1 MCKEELPLLLI
12 GLTGWGDHDL
22 LYPPKTK
29 SAEKLAMYSRYFPV
43 VEVDSSFYAVQ
54 PKERFARWVADTP
67 EGFSMVVKAYQGMT
81 GHLRGKP
88 YYAEEDA
95 MYGAFRDSLE
105 PVVAAGKL
113 KAVLFQYPPWFDCTR
128 DNVRI
133 LREAKLRMGELP
145 CALEFRHQSWF
156 TPELKDKTLSFMREQ
171 GWIHSICDE
180 PQAGAGSVPTVLEP
194 TDPALTIV
202 RMHGRDPSGWQQ
214 SGAPNWR
221 EVRYLYRY
229 NETELAEWSHH
240 IAKLREQTAQI
251 CIIFNNNSGGDAAAN
266 ARQLMAMCGLQ
277 APPLAALPS
286 DDEPEQLTLFE

>member
-1 MCKEELPLLLI
+1 MLLI

-22 LYPPKTK
+22 LYPPKIK
-29 SAEKLAMYSRYFPV
+29 STDKLAVYSRYFPV

-54 PKERFARWVADTP
+54 PKERFARWVDETP
-67 EGFSMVVKAYQGMT
+67 DEFSMVVKAYQGMT

-88 YYAEEDA
+88 YFTDEDA
-95 MYGAFRDSLE
+95 MYDAFCDSLE
-105 PVVAAGKL
+105 PVIAAGKL

-128 DNVRI
+128 DNVRA
-133 LREAKLRMGELP
+133 LREAKRRMGGLP

-156 TPELKDKTLSFMREQ
+156 TPAFKDKTLGFMREY

-180 PQAGAGSVPTVLEP
+180 PQAGAGSVPTVLEA
-194 TDPALTIV
+194 TDRTLTIV
-202 RMHGRDPSGWQQ
+202 RMHGRDPSGWHQ

-229 NETELAEWSHH
+229 NETELDEWKNH
-240 IAKLREQTAQI
+240 IANLRRQTEQI

-266 ARQLMAMCGLQ
+266 ARQLMAMCGLSV
-277 APPLAALPS
+277 PPLAAQQPAS
-286 DDEPEQLTLFE
+286 APANEPEQLTLFEGG